1 MARGSS
7 TTDRITDTSLCTCAN
22 LRMASRAMTQAYDKA
37 LSPAGLKTT
46 QFTLM
51 VMLEE
56 LGQVPLTQLAE
67 KLVMDRTTLTRNL
80 QPLIDRGLIAAD
92 RGQDRR
98 VRNLSVSREG
108 SKVLKKA
115 RPRWEKVQLTTVSG
129 LGPDHWQRLL
139 DQLAIATSM
148 ASAAES

>member
-1 MARGSS
+1 
-7 TTDRITDTSLCTCAN
+7 
-22 LRMASRAMTQAYDKA
+22 MTQAYDRA
-37 LSPAGLKTT
+37 LAPSGLKTT

-80 QPLIDRGLIAAD
+80 QPLIDRGLITAES
-92 RGQDRR
+92 GQDRR
-98 VRNLSVSREG
+98 VRNLAVSKDG
-108 SKVLKKA
+108 AKLLKKA
-115 RPRWEKVQLTTVSG
+115 RPRWEKVQVTTVSG

-148 ASAAES
+148 VSAAET